1 MKKTTTYAV
10 WAFLGLGVYA
20 FGQNDG
26 RVGINTTTPGATL
39 EVAPNE
45 NLPKERANGLLIP
58 RLTLEAVSHM
68 TLTPD
73 QHSMLVFVKDVNLTG
88 GMGGGKITG
97 ITDVGYYY
105 YSQENISFPGTWVK
119 LNAGV
124 PFSLPTGTADGQV
137 LTWDAAANQY
147 VWR

>member
-1 MKKTTTYAV
+1 MKKTTSYAV
-10 WAFLGLGVYA
+10 WAFLGLGVQA
-20 FGQNDG
+20 FGQSDQYNG
-26 RVGINTTTPGATL
+26 RVGINTTTPKATL

-45 NLPKERANGLLIP
+45 SLPQGRAKGLLIP

-73 QHSMLVFVKDVNLTG
+73 QHSMLVFVRDVNPTG

-105 YSQENISFPGTWVK
+105 YSQETSSDPGTWVK

-124 PFSLPTGTADGQV
+124 PFSLPTG
-137 LTWDAAANQY
+137 
-147 VWR
+147 